1 MAEKDVAEQGSL
13 AITARSDGN
22 RWYGRVSI
30 PENVAKEAGFQ
41 EGMRISAKGSN
52 GRIIIQID
60 DKGPIKFPPKTGKGN
75 PRYAFEAATTTL
87 GLREMVRPQTPTKI
101 IIEEGQIHLLV
112 SPDLISTTQKP
123 RKKNKKEPKQR
134 SNQENVR
141 AVFTPVT
148 GTYGAAAAIITEAN
162 RQNKVVRPMTAI
174 EIIRYLEENGHV
186 VKPLG
191 PRLFKLNDK
200 KTVTVS
206 DLQDLANKVFKGNES
221 NKIVLIAD

>member
-30 PENVAKEAGFQ
+30 PENVAKDAGFQ
-41 EGMRISAKGSN
+41 EGMRISAKGID
-52 GRIIIQID
+52 GRIVIQID

-75 PRYAFEAATTTL
+75 PRHAFEAATTTL
-87 GLREMVRPQTPTKI
+87 GLKEMVRPQTPTKI
-101 IIEEGQIHLLV
+101 LIEDGQIHLIV
-112 SPDLISTTQKP
+112 AADLIATAQKS
-123 RKKNKKEPKQR
+123 RKKTRKEPKQR
-134 SNQENVR
+134 QAPEMVKSI
-141 AVFTPVT
+141 FTPVT
-148 GTYGAAAAIITEAN
+148 GAYGAAAAIITEAN
-162 RQNKVVRPMTAI
+162 RQNKIVKPMTAL
-174 EIIRYLEENGHV
+174 EIIRFLEENGHKI
-186 VKPLG
+186 KPLG
-191 PRLFKLNDK
+191 PRLFKLDDK

>member
-41 EGMRISAKGSN
+41 EGMRISAKGVN
-52 GRIIIQID
+52 GRIVIQID

-87 GLREMVRPQTPTKI
+87 GLKEMVRPQTPTKI
-101 IIEEGQIHLLV
+101 VIEDGQIHLLV
-112 SPDLISTTQKP
+112 STDLISTVQKARKKTRKEPRQRTSQETQKT
-123 RKKNKKEPKQR
+123 
-134 SNQENVR
+134 VY
-141 AVFTPVT
+141 TPVT

-162 RQNKVVRPMTAI
+162 RQNKIVKPMNAM
-174 EIIRYLEENGHV
+174 EIIQFLRDNGHAV
-186 VKPLG
+186 QALG
-191 PRLFKLNDK
+191 PRLFKLDGK

-206 DLQDLANKVFKGNES
+206 DLQDLANQVFKGNEATRS
-221 NKIVLIAD
+221 F